1 MSKSG
6 NSGVL
11 ASLSVGP
18 SRLPIYRRIFDE
30 LRSGILNG
38 RFPPGTRLPATR
50 VLADELDVS
59 RNTILHVFEELLS
72 EGYLESRVGD
82 GTYVAK
88 PLPEDYLLTQES
100 CGDGT
105 CEPDSTDH
113 IALSSRGKLLA
124 ELAVTG
130 APMEAKVFSPDIP
143 AFDAFPLDAWGNLMA
158 QSWRE
163 SQPNILGAAIARGHE
178 PLREE
183 LTHHLQAARGVR
195 CGPEQIIITSGTQ
208 QSLDL
213 IARLL
218 MDHGDA
224 VWIEEPG
231 YIPARN
237 VWTAA
242 GARLVAVPVDAQGID
257 VDVGKER
264 EPRPRF
270 VFTSPSRQYP
280 LGMTLSV
287 QRRQQLL
294 SFARSV
300 GAWII
305 EDDYDSEF
313 RYSGHPISA
322 MQSSD
327 PSHVIYLGTFS
338 NSMLPTL
345 RLGYMVVPSAL
356 VQPFITAKS
365 VIDRHPPL
373 LEQATLAKFMAA
385 GQFAAHVR
393 RMRRLYLERQTVLL
407 RELSQHLSGAITV
420 APAETGMHLVGTFVH
435 ETDDRAF
442 CKAAGEAG
450 IMLRPLSIYYMTE
463 SRQHGL
469 ILGFAAF
476 PRASIVNG
484 VRRLASFARKYYAQR
499 GIEIE

>member
-6 NSGVL
+6 NTGVL
-11 ASLSVGP
+11 ANLSVP
-18 SRLPIYRRIFDE
+18 ASKLPIYRRIFDE
-30 LRSGILNG
+30 LRGGILNG

-50 VLADELDVS
+50 VLANELEVS
-59 RNTILHVFEELLS
+59 RNTILHVFEELFS

-88 PLPEDYLLTQES
+88 TLPEDHLFSRTPPVSDALIPACS
-100 CGDGT
+100 
-105 CEPDSTDH
+105 DH
-113 IALSSRGKLLA
+113 IALSARGRLLA
-124 ELAVTG
+124 ELAVTT
-130 APMEAKVFSPDIP
+130 APTETEAFSPDIP
-143 AFDAFPLDAWGNLMA
+143 AFDAFPLDTWGNMMA

-163 SQPNILGAAIARGHE
+163 SQPNILGSAAAGGYE

-183 LTHHLQAARGVR
+183 ITRHLQAARLVR
-195 CGPEQIIITSGTQ
+195 CKPDQLIITSGTQ

-213 IARLL
+213 IARLM

-242 GARLVAVPVDAQGID
+242 GAKLVPVPVDADGLNVTI
-257 VDVGKER
+257 GKQL

-270 VFTSPSRQYP
+270 IFVSPSRQYP

-287 QRRQQLL
+287 QRRMELL
-294 SFARSV
+294 AFAKEV

-313 RYSGHPISA
+313 RYSGSPVPA
-322 MQSSD
+322 MQSYD
-327 PSHVIYLGTFS
+327 QSHVIYLGTFS

-345 RLGYMVVPSAL
+345 RLGYMIVPEAL
-356 VQPFITAKS
+356 VKPFIRAKG

-373 LEQATLAKFMAA
+373 LEQTTLYKFMAA

-393 RMRRLYLERQTVLL
+393 KMRRLYLERQTVLMA
-407 RELSQHLSGAITV
+407 ELAKQLPNFITV
-420 APAETGMHLVGTFVH
+420 TPAETGMHLVGKFKHVI
-435 ETDDRAF
+435 DDKVF
-442 CKAAGEAG
+442 CEAAGRCG
-450 IMLRPLSIYYMTE
+450 ISLRPLSIYYINE
-463 SRQHGL
+463 PKQSGL
-469 ILGFAAF
+469 IMGFAAF
-476 PRASIVNG
+476 PRSSIING
-484 VRRLASFARKYYAQR
+484 VSRLAKFARGFCSER
-499 GIEIE
+499 SIDI